1 MAIVGLNNKVG
12 VKIATVDVSDHVS
25 GVTLT
30 RNFDELEVSAMG
42 DFSHRF
48 TKGLEA
54 STITLDFF
62 NDETSTTGISS
73 ILQANWGQT
82 VTLTLLQDKTSAV
95 SASNPL
101 YTMSI
106 LVNKTTDINGKV
118 AELSVQSVTFT
129 VNSVTTVSPTG
140 TF

>member
-25 GVTLT
+25 SVTLT

-42 DFSHRF
+42 DYSHRF
-48 TKGLEA
+48 VKGLEA

-62 NDETSTTGISS
+62 NDESTTNS
-73 ILQANWGQT
+73 ITSLLQSNWGQSAA
-82 VTLTLLQDKTSAV
+82 LTLLQDKTAAV
-95 SASNPL
+95 SATNPL
-101 YTMSI
+101 YSMTI

-118 AELSVQSVTFT
+118 GELSVQTVTFT

>member
-12 VKIATVDVSDHVS
+12 VKIGTVDVSDHVS

-42 DFSHRF
+42 DLSHRF
-48 TKGLEA
+48 VKGLEA

-62 NDETSTTGISS
+62 NDESTTTS
-73 ILQANWGQT
+73 ITSLLQTNWGQT
-82 VTLTLLQDKTSAV
+82 VQLKLLQQKDVAV
-95 SASNPL
+95 SASNPV

-118 AELSVQSVTFT
+118 GELSTQSVTFT
-129 VNSVTTVSPTG
+129 VNSQTTVDPAG

>member
-12 VKIATVDVSDHVS
+12 VKIATTDVSDHVS
-25 GVTLT
+25 AVTLT

-48 TKGLEA
+48 VKGLEA
-54 STITLDFF
+54 STVTLDFF
-62 NDETSTTGISS
+62 NDESTTTS
-73 ILQANWGQT
+73 ITALLQSNWGQT

-95 SASNPL
+95 SATNPV
-101 YTMSI
+101 YSMSI

-118 AELSVQSVTFT
+118 SELSTQSVTFT

>member
-25 GVTLT
+25 SVTLT

-42 DFSHRF
+42 DYSHRF
-48 TKGLEA
+48 VKGLEA

-62 NDETSTTGISS
+62 NDESTTNSISS
-73 ILQANWGQT
+73 LLQTNWGQT
-82 VTLTLLQDKTSAV
+82 VALTLLQDKTAAV
-95 SASNPL
+95 SATNPL
-101 YTMSI
+101 YSMSI

-118 AELSVQSVTFT
+118 GELSVQSVTFT

>member
-25 GVTLT
+25 SVTLT

-42 DFSHRF
+42 DYSHRF
-48 TKGLEA
+48 VKGLEA

-62 NDETSTTGISS
+62 NDESTTNS
-73 ILQANWGQT
+73 ITSLLQTNWGQT
-82 VTLTLLQDKTSAV
+82 VALTLLQDKTAAV
-95 SASNPL
+95 SATNPL
-101 YTMSI
+101 YSMSI

-118 AELSVQSVTFT
+118 GELSVQSVTFT